1 MRVLI
6 AYGTGE
12 GQTAKIAGRIAER
25 LRSKGHTI
33 EVADLGTA
41 ATAPEGYDGVVVGA
55 SIHAGK
61 YQREVVHWVG
71 THGRTLNATPSW
83 FFSVS
88 LSEAGVLPGGGH
100 QAAQAVLDGFLTS
113 SKWSPR
119 EAVSLA
125 GAISYRRYSWPIRKL
140 VQLVVKRYGGEA
152 DTSRDHEYTDWEAVE
167 GFADRV
173 DAGVAA
179 AGIPAN

>member
-25 LRSKGHTI
+25 LRSEGHTV
-33 EVADLGTA
+33 EVADLETA

-61 YQREVVHWVG
+61 YQHEVVRWVG
-71 THGRTLNATPSW
+71 NHRETLNGVPSW

-100 QAAQAVLDGFLTS
+100 EAARAVLDGFLAS

-125 GAISYRRYSWPIRKL
+125 GAINYRRYSWPMRKL
-140 VQLVVKRYGGEA
+140 VQLVVKRSGGEA
-152 DTSRDHEYTDWEAVE
+152 DTSRDHEYTDWQAVE

>member
-25 LRSKGHTI
+25 LRVNGH
-33 EVADLGTA
+33 EVDVADLETTA
-41 ATAPEGYDGVVVGA
+41 AAPEGYDAVVVGA

-61 YQREVVHWVG
+61 YQQEVVRWVG
-71 THGRTLNATPSW
+71 THGGTLNATPSW

-100 QAAQAVLDGFLTS
+100 EAAQAVLDAFLAS

-125 GAISYRRYSWPIRKL
+125 GAISYRRYSWPMRKL
-140 VQLVVKRYGGEA
+140 VQLVVKRSGGEA
-152 DTSRDHEYTDWEAVE
+152 DTSRDHEYTDWAAVE

-173 DAGVAA
+173 GAVVGAA
-179 AGIPAN
+179 RLSAQ